1 MEKIIDNL
9 ISKDDL
15 FKTLENRFNKN
26 IYRHPNIKWDEIA
39 SLLENDSEKISS
51 LSYLETSGGEPD
63 VTEIN
68 NQIVFIDFCKESPKE
83 RRSLCY
89 DKSARV
95 NIKTSS
101 WLFTPDNIRQ
111 LGGAIFGDRRYDT
124 TFIYHNGSD
133 SYYASRGFRAKLIL
147 K

>member
-51 LSYLETSGGEPD
+51 LS
-63 VTEIN
+63 
-68 NQIVFIDFCKESPKE
+68 
-83 RRSLCY
+83 
-89 DKSARV
+89 
-95 NIKTSS
+95 
-101 WLFTPDNIRQ
+101 
-111 LGGAIFGDRRYDT
+111 
-124 TFIYHNGSD
+124 
-133 SYYASRGFRAKLIL
+133 
-147 K
+147 

>member
-51 LSYLETSGGEPD
+51 LSYLETSENLMLLRSITKLLLLIFVKNLLKNAEAY
-63 VTEIN
+63 VTTNLLVLIEKN
-68 NQIVFIDFCKESPKE
+68 SHLFLVFVKFVS
-83 RRSLCY
+83 
-89 DKSARV
+89 
-95 NIKTSS
+95 
-101 WLFTPDNIRQ
+101 
-111 LGGAIFGDRRYDT
+111 
-124 TFIYHNGSD
+124 NGM
-133 SYYASRGFRAKLIL
+133 
-147 K
+147 

>member
-9 ISKDDL
+9 ISKDNL

-68 NQIVFIDFCKESPKE
+68 N
-83 RRSLCY
+83 R
-89 DKSARV
+89 
-95 NIKTSS
+95 
-101 WLFTPDNIRQ
+101 LF
-111 LGGAIFGDRRYDT
+111 LLIFVKNLLKNAEACAT
-124 TFIYHNGSD
+124 TNLLVLIEKNSHLFLVLMKFVSNGKWIY
-133 SYYASRGFRAKLIL
+133 
-147 K
+147 

>member
-51 LSYLETSGGEPD
+51 LSYLETSGENLMLLRSITRLFLLIFVKNLLKNAEAC
-63 VTEIN
+63 VTTN
-68 NQIVFIDFCKESPKE
+68 LLV
-83 RRSLCY
+83 
-89 DKSARV
+89 
-95 NIKTSS
+95 
-101 WLFTPDNIRQ
+101 
-111 LGGAIFGDRRYDT
+111 
-124 TFIYHNGSD
+124 
-133 SYYASRGFRAKLIL
+133 LIE
-147 K
+147 KIPTCF

>member
-26 IYRHPNIKWDEIA
+26 IYRHPTIKWDEIA
-39 SLLENDSEKISS
+39 SLLENNSEKISS

-68 NQIVFIDFCKESPKE
+68 NQIAFIDFCKESPKG
-83 RRSLCY
+83 
-89 DKSARV
+89 
-95 NIKTSS
+95 
-101 WLFTPDNIRQ
+101 Q

-124 TFIYHNGSD
+124 TFIYHNGVD

>member
-51 LSYLETSGGEPD
+51 LSYLETSGENLMLLRSITRLFLLIF
-63 VTEIN
+63 VICEYK
-68 NQIVFIDFCKESPKE
+68 NQV
-83 RRSLCY
+83 
-89 DKSARV
+89 V
-95 NIKTSS
+95 NT
-101 WLFTPDNIRQ
+101 
-111 LGGAIFGDRRYDT
+111 G
-124 TFIYHNGSD
+124 
-133 SYYASRGFRAKLIL
+133 
-147 K
+147 

>member
-51 LSYLETSGGEPD
+51 LSYLETSGGENLMLLRSITKLLLLIFVKNLLKNAEAY
-63 VTEIN
+63 VTTNLLVLIEKN
-68 NQIVFIDFCKESPKE
+68 SHLFLVFVKFVS
-83 RRSLCY
+83 
-89 DKSARV
+89 
-95 NIKTSS
+95 
-101 WLFTPDNIRQ
+101 
-111 LGGAIFGDRRYDT
+111 
-124 TFIYHNGSD
+124 NGM
-133 SYYASRGFRAKLIL
+133 
-147 K
+147 